1 MITAVPRPKAE
12 NAAGQV
18 ACQDNLTCSQRLRMR
33 RASILFC
40 TRPKNCFECHAS
52 SAAVRESSV
61 LPSRRTCPGTGCP
74 VRSEPSVVVSL
85 LAWDCSFVQ
94 FEKLILYITKIK
106 YPLYLAVDLL
116 LCTACNMTLTA
127 QDIAPARPPQ
137 AAADQQGMYIS
148 GKLSVATQQKRAL
161 QIQ

>member
-1 MITAVPRPKAE
+1 MITAVPRPKAV

-18 ACQDNLTCSQRLRMR
+18 ACQDNLTCR
-33 RASILFC
+33 LFC

-116 LCTACNMTLTA
+116 LCTACNMTTA
-127 QDIAPARPPQ
+127 QDIARARPPQ

-148 GKLSVATQQKRAL
+148 RKLSVATQQKRAL

>member
-1 MITAVPRPKAE
+1 MFE
-12 NAAGQV
+12 DGF
-18 ACQDNLTCSQRLRMR
+18 RLSDLEDGFRL
-33 RASILFC
+33 S
-40 TRPKNCFECHAS
+40 
-52 SAAVRESSV
+52 
-61 LPSRRTCPGTGCP
+61 
-74 VRSEPSVVVSL
+74 
-85 LAWDCSFVQ
+85 D
-94 FEKLILYITKIK
+94 TKIK

-116 LCTACNMTLTA
+116 LCTACNMTTA

>member
-18 ACQDNLTCSQRLRMR
+18 ACQDNLTCSRECPMR
-33 RASILFC
+33 CASRLFC

-116 LCTACNMTLTA
+116 LCTACNMTTA

-148 GKLSVATQQKRAL
+148 RKLSEATQQKRAV

>member
-1 MITAVPRPKAE
+1 MNDLGVGLFD
-12 NAAGQV
+12 AGT
-18 ACQDNLTCSQRLRMR
+18 LYR
-33 RASILFC
+33 
-40 TRPKNCFECHAS
+40 FECHAS
-52 SAAVRESSV
+52 SVAVRESSV

-127 QDIAPARPPQ
+127 QDIAPARPPE